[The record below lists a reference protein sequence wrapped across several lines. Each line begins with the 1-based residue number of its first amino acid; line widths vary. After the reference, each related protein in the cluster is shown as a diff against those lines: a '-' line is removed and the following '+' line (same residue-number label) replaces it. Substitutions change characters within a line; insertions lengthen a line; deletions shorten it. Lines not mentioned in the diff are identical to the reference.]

1 MSLILKNGQ
10 VYYDDQ
16 LQKLDIL
23 IEKNKIIKIEKNIE
37 PNNSEVQD
45 CEGLTIFPGFIDTHV
60 HFREPGHPE
69 KETLESGSRAAVI
82 GGITGTFEMPNTSPI
97 TDSLETLN
105 DKLKRAKDNMHCNYA
120 FYFGATNENSD
131 KLSYL
136 KGLDGCCGVKMF
148 VGSSTGDLLVK
159 DDFYIEQVIKHSPK
173 IVSIHSEDEDMLIS
187 RKNIIEEGNVKSHY
201 KWRSVE
207 CAMSSTQKLIKL
219 SNKHKKRIHIL
230 HITTKDEIDYVRDNK
245 PEFAT
250 LETTPQHLTMFGP
263 DIYDQIN
270 TFAQINPPIRTK
282 EHQEG
287 LWKGVDD
294 NVISII
300 GSDHSP
306 HTKEEKNRPY
316 PKSPSGM
323 PGTQTIGLIMTDYYL
338 KGKISLKKLVSLL
351 CKNPCKIFGIENRGE
366 IKEGNIAD
374 LTIYKLN
381 KSFLIKDDWIESNC
395 KWTPFNGREV
405 DVSPFGTIIGGHKV
419 VWEQKLLSK
428 GKGKPYVFN

>member
-10 VYYDDQ
+10 VYYKDQ

-23 IEKNKIIKIEKNIE
+23 IEKNKIIKIQENIE
-37 PNNSEVQD
+37 ANNIEVQD
-45 CEGLTIFPGFIDTHV
+45 CDGLTIFPGFIDTHV

-69 KETLESGSRAAVI
+69 KETLESGSRAAVM

-97 TDSLETLN
+97 TDNLEMLN
-105 DKLKRAKDNMHCNYA
+105 DKLNRAKNNMHCNYA

-131 KLSYL
+131 KLGYL
-136 KGLDGCCGVKMF
+136 KELDGCCGVKMF

-173 IVSIHSEDEDMLIS
+173 IVSIHSEDEDMLVS

-207 CAMSSTQKLIKL
+207 CAMTSTKKLIEFSK
-219 SNKHKKRIHIL
+219 KHKKRIHIL
-230 HITTKDEIDYVRDNK
+230 HITTKDEIDYVRDHK
-245 PEFAT
+245 PEFVT
-250 LETTPQHLTMFGP
+250 LETTPQHLTLYAP

-282 EHQEG
+282 DHQDG
-287 LWKGVDD
+287 IWKGVDD
-294 NVISII
+294 NIISII

-306 HTKEEKNRPY
+306 HTKEEKNKPY

-338 KGKISLKKLVSLL
+338 KGKISLKKLVDLL
-351 CKNPCKIFGIENRGE
+351 CKNPCKIFGIEGRGE

-381 KSFLIKDDWIESNC
+381 NPFLIKNEWIESNC
-395 KWTPFNGREV
+395 KWSPFNGKAI
-405 DVSPFGTIIGGHKV
+405 DVSPFATIIGGEKV
-419 VWEQKLLSK
+419 VWDQKLLEKS
-428 GKGKPYVFN
+428 KGKPYRFN